1 MNLYKKYILY
11 VYESKQI
18 VSMRKKKK
26 KVNPLS
32 TFY

>member
-26 KVNPLS
+26 KLIL
-32 TFY
+32 

>member
-26 KVNPLS
+26 KKLIL
-32 TFY
+32 